1 MDQKL
6 QAALEKLKSAAGT
19 IRSKQDAI
27 DFLVKET
34 NLPKAECEKAF
45 DAVAKVDF
53 KDLADKLPDG
63 ITDKITDKIP
73 DGITDKLSS
82 GITKKFGL

>member
-19 IRSKQDAI
+19 IKSKEDAI

-34 NLPKAECEKAF
+34 KLPKAECEKAF
-45 DAVAKVDF
+45 EAVAKVDF

-63 ITDKITDKIP
+63 ITDKITDKLP
-73 DGITDKLSS
+73 S

>member
-19 IRSKQDAI
+19 IRSKEDAI

-34 NLPKAECEKAF
+34 HLPKEQCEQAF
-45 DAVAKVDF
+45 AAVEKVDF
-53 KDLADKLPDG
+53 KELAGKLPDG
-63 ITDKITDKIP
+63 IA
-73 DGITDKLSS
+73 DKLP
-82 GITKKFGL
+82 GGLGKKLGL

>member
-6 QAALEKLKSAAGT
+6 QEAALEKLKGAAGT
-19 IRSKQDAI
+19 IRSKEDAI

-63 ITDKITDKIP
+63 ITDKL
-73 DGITDKLSS
+73 TDKLPS

>member
-19 IRSKQDAI
+19 IRSKEDAI

-34 NLPKAECEKAF
+34 KLPKAECEKAF

-53 KDLADKLPDG
+53 KDLAAKLPDG
-63 ITDKITDKIP
+63 IADKIP
-73 DGITDKLSS
+73 S
-82 GITKKFGL
+82 GIGKKFGL

>member
-6 QAALEKLKSAAGT
+6 QDALAKLKSAAGT
-19 IRSKQDAI
+19 IRSKEDAI

-34 NLPKAECEKAF
+34 KLPKAECEKAF

-53 KDLADKLPDG
+53 KDLAKNLPDG
-63 ITDKITDKIP
+63 IADKIP
-73 DGITDKLSS
+73 AGL
-82 GITKKFGL
+82 GKKFGL

>member
-1 MDQKL
+1 MAISM
-6 QAALEKLKSAAGT
+6 QAAIEKLKGAAGT
-19 IRSKQDAI
+19 IRSKDDAI

-45 DAVAKVDF
+45 EAVAKVDF
-53 KDLADKLPDG
+53 KDLADKLPGG
-63 ITDKITDKIP
+63 ISDKIP
-73 DGITDKLSS
+73 S

>member
-6 QAALEKLKSAAGT
+6 QAALEKLKGAAGS
-19 IRSKQDAI
+19 IKSKEDAI

-45 DAVAKVDF
+45 AAVAKVDF

-63 ITDKITDKIP
+63 ITDKIP
-73 DGITDKLSS
+73 S